1 MGTAFLH
8 RAVRADRTG
17 GWSQASLHPPG
28 RRAFLA
34 ISLFI
39 PLFIPLPIRPAPA
52 VCLAAPGGLR
62 PVERAGWILD
72 ASDR

>member
-1 MGTAFLH
+1 MGTAFHH

-17 GWSQASLHPPG
+17 GWSQASLHLPG

-34 ISLFI
+34 IPLLI
-39 PLFIPLPIRPAPA
+39 PLLSPPLNPSAPA
-52 VCLAAPGGLR
+52 AGMAAPAGQR

>member
-1 MGTAFLH
+1 MWTALLH
-8 RAVRADRTG
+8 RAALAGRIRR
-17 GWSQASLHPPG
+17 WSSASRHPTG

-34 ISLFI
+34 IPLLVPLQI
-39 PLFIPLPIRPAPA
+39 TLFIPLPLAARVAAPA
-52 VCLAAPGGLR
+52 GAR

>member
-1 MGTAFLH
+1 MGTALLH

-34 ISLFI
+34 IPLFI

-52 VCLAAPGGLR
+52 AGMAAPAGQR